1 MTWDTSCPDWEQRIR
16 DGRSLLPDL
25 PLFAAE
31 ANRAEAIFRRLRLPD
46 VAGQPLMADA
56 AGDWMFDLVRALFGG
71 YDPETNARMLRE
83 LFVLCPKKSSKTTLG
98 AAIMITAVLMS
109 RRPRAEFLLV
119 APTQE
124 VSDLAFRQAVGM
136 IEADPVLAAKFHVQ
150 EHIKKATYRPTG
162 AFLKVKSF
170 DPKIVTG
177 SKPSGILLDELHVI
191 AEAPNADRVI
201 GQLRGGMISQPE
213 AFMVTITT
221 QSERP
226 PAGVFKSEIQKARS
240 IRDGKAY
247 GVPVL
252 PLLYEFPPGVD
263 WRDPA
268 NWHMVTPNNGR
279 SITVERLIPDYHG
292 AVADGEG
299 ELRRW
304 ASQHLNVEIGLA
316 LRSDA
321 WIGADFWER
330 NAISAFD
337 LEYLIRHSDAI
348 TVGIDGGG
356 MDDLLGLA
364 VIGRLA
370 ESVILKFRIGAEE
383 VTATLRPGD
392 WLAWTRAYCHPI
404 ALERRKADASRMHDF
419 ARDGDLV
426 LVAEVGDDVRAVADV
441 VEQCDASGL
450 LDKVGVDPI
459 GIGQVLDELAEREI
473 DPARIIGIS
482 QGYRLGGSIKTV
494 ERKLAEG
501 ALRHGGQPLMAWCVA
516 NARVEARANS
526 ILITKSASGSG
537 KIDPLMAIF
546 NAAELMSRVAPSSV
560 GAPQILSLEF

>member
-1 MTWDTSCPDWEQRIR
+1 
-16 DGRSLLPDL
+16 
-25 PLFAAE
+25 
-31 ANRAEAIFRRLRLPD
+31 
-46 VAGQPLMADA
+46 MADA

-136 IEADPVLAAKFHVQ
+136 IEADPVLSAKFHIQ

-226 PAGVFKSEIQKARS
+226 PAGVFKAELQKARS
-240 IRDGKAY
+240 IRDGKTH

-252 PLLYEFPPGVD
+252 PLLYEFPPGID
-263 WRDPA
+263 WRDPS

-292 AVADGEG
+292 AVADGEA

-316 LRSDA
+316 LRSDR
-321 WIGADFWER
+321 WIGADFWQQNATPGLTLER
-330 NAISAFD
+330 ILS
-337 LEYLIRHSDAI
+337 ESDAVTI
-348 TVGIDGGG
+348 GIDGGG

-364 VIGRLA
+364 VIGRHA
-370 ESVILKFRIGAEE
+370 DTGR
-383 VTATLRPGD
+383 
-392 WLAWTRAYCHPI
+392 WQAWTRAYCHPI
-404 ALERRKADASRMHDF
+404 ALERRKADASRMQDF

-426 LVAEVGDDVRAVADV
+426 LVENVGDDVRAVADI
-441 VEQCDASGL
+441 VEQCEASGL
-450 LDKVGVDPI
+450 LDKIGVDPS
-459 GIGQVLDELAEREI
+459 GIGQILDELAAREI
-473 DPARIIGIS
+473 APERVVGIS
-482 QGYRLGGSIKTV
+482 QGWRLGGAIKTT

-501 ALRHGGQPLMAWCVA
+501 GLRHSGSALMAWCVG
-516 NARVEARANS
+516 NARVEPKGNA

-537 KIDPLMAIF
+537 KIDPLMALF
-546 NAAELMSRVAPSSV
+546 NASELMARCPQIDNYT
-560 GAPQILSLEF
+560 PQILSLEF